1 MQTIWMREHNRVA
14 KILSG
19 LNPTGNDT
27 IIFQEG
33 RRIVIAE
40 IQHITFNEFLP
51 NILSKLN
58 NIKIRSLTW
67 LSFDQTFRSG
77 NYKSVYGL
85 APLTTG
91 FFTNYSSSLTSGPV
105 LGELLGG
112 SRWTGSGPRNRCNT
126 KKRVQTTKLVFS
138 VEGDLLRIDTGKP
151 QNTLQPSEG

>member
-1 MQTIWMREHNRVA
+1 MREHNRVA

-58 NIKIRSLTW
+58 NIKIRSLT
-67 LSFDQTFRSG
+67 
-77 NYKSVYGL
+77 
-85 APLTTG
+85 
-91 FFTNYSSSLTSGPV
+91 
-105 LGELLGG
+105 
-112 SRWTGSGPRNRCNT
+112 
-126 KKRVQTTKLVFS
+126 
-138 VEGDLLRIDTGKP
+138 
-151 QNTLQPSEG
+151 